1 MSTDTR
7 SSSPALTDKIGAVIH
22 GDGSDT
28 VLLAGHFAI
37 YTAGGKATDFLDDD
51 PARLSKHTDMVNF
64 ARATWLAGCDAIA
77 SSNATQAKL
86 LVLVD
91 DLQFVQPALPDR
103 GARERLGAAL
113 SADYLRRTPTLP
125 GFHARELDARGLDE
139 SRVVKSEQSRW
150 IFSERAMRHA
160 AVDRIRQK
168 AATDGRGR
176 LISNQ
181 DGSRIIVRDLDSGT
195 AEHTIVHSG
204 HTSCAGGYLELV
216 MRLHERGVK
225 RLVAMVP
232 ARCLGPVTLGSAL
245 ARNVFGAGIEVVNLT
260 VRSEVAESST
270 A

>member
-7 SSSPALTDKIGAVIH
+7 SAAPTLTEKISATI
-22 GDGSDT
+22 GDGSNT
-28 VLLAGHFAI
+28 VVLAGHFAI

-64 ARATWLAGCDAIA
+64 ARATWLAGCDAVA
-77 SSNATQAKL
+77 STQAKL

-160 AVDRIRQK
+160 AVDRIRVK
-168 AATDGRGR
+168 AATEGRGR
-176 LISNQ
+176 LLSNP
-181 DGSRIIVRDLDSGT
+181 DGSRIIVRDPEAGT
-195 AEHTIVHSG
+195 SDHTIVHSG

-216 MRLHERGVK
+216 MRLHERGVR

-232 ARCLGPVTLGSAL
+232 SRCLGPVTLGSAL
-245 ARNVFGAGIEVVNLT
+245 ARSVFGAGIEVVNLT
-260 VRSEVAESST
+260 VGAELTAST
-270 A
+270 LP